1 MAPNNKNL
9 LVDGVS
15 KQDQPIAIIGMGCR
29 FSGIA
34 INPQS
39 LWTML
44 TRGMSSW
51 TNNGGDRFKLDS
63 FWHPNADVSGCVS
76 GP

>member
-1 MAPNNKNL
+1 MAPNNKKL
-9 LVDGVS
+9 LVDGIS
-15 KQDQPIAIIGMGCR
+15 TQDQPIAIIGMGCR

-34 INPQS
+34 TNPQS

-44 TRGMSSW
+44 SRGISSW
-51 TNNGGDRFKLDS
+51 SNNGGNRFKLDS

-76 GP
+76 GL